1 MISVRSRLVKAL
13 SLVGVYHK
21 MDEPFKDALIRHGF
35 SDERID
41 FVLNLRKSE
50 DIFGVSDLQGM
61 LLFMVQ
67 GYPLPPLLLHLDLIG
82 IPKIDSIRGLAALSA
97 SEKTAL
103 QRMSIISSV
112 AKGTKRTLHAVL
124 AMLSL

>member
-1 MISVRSRLVKAL
+1 MISARSRLVEAL
-13 SLVGVYHK
+13 SVVGVSHK

-41 FVLNLRKSE
+41 FVLNLLKSE
-50 DIFGVSDLQGM
+50 DIFGVSDLRGM
-61 LLFMVQ
+61 LYLCTGLSFA
-67 GYPLPPLLLHLDLIG
+67 PLLLHLDLIG

-112 AKGTKRTLHAVL
+112 AKGTKRTVHAVL
-124 AMLSL
+124 AVLSL

>member
-1 MISVRSRLVKAL
+1 
-13 SLVGVYHK
+13 

-67 GYPLPPLLLHLDLIG
+67 GYPLPP
-82 IPKIDSIRGLAALSA
+82 SFA
-97 SEKTAL
+97 SWPERYT
-103 QRMSIISSV
+103 QDR
-112 AKGTKRTLHAVL
+112 
-124 AMLSL
+124 